1 MPTFN
6 PRTGGYTEG
15 VHSNYQSYFRPDCP
29 NEYNE
34 NKDDRQLYD
43 DESDEYGL
51 KQTIKIKVN

>member
-15 VHSNYQSYFRPDCP
+15 VDSNYRSYFLPNCP

-34 NKDDRQLYD
+34 ARDDRQSYD
-43 DESDEYGL
+43 DQATESS
-51 KQTIKIKVN
+51 